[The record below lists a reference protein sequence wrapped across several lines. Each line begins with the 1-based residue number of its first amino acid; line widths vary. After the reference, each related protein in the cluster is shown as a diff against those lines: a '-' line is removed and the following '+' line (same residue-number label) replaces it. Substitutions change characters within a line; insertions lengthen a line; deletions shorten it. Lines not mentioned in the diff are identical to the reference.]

1 LERHGRKSRIE
12 KLPILQK
19 KKYAH
24 VLKELQEQR
33 EEEEEEEEEEETCIL
48 LFVWLNAC

>member
-1 LERHGRKSRIE
+1 LERHGRESRIE

-19 KKYAH
+19 NKYAH

-33 EEEEEEEEEEETCIL
+33 EEEEEEEKTCTL
-48 LFVWLNAC
+48 LFVWLNAR

>member
-1 LERHGRKSRIE
+1 LERHGRESRIE

-19 KKYAH
+19 NKYAH

-33 EEEEEEEEEEETCIL
+33 EEEEEEEEKTCIL

>member
-1 LERHGRKSRIE
+1 LERHGRESRIE

-19 KKYAH
+19 NKYAH

-33 EEEEEEEEEEETCIL
+33 EEEEEEEEEETCIL